1 LLLEISSRRRRQTT
15 YGLVGKRL
23 LRVYAQP
30 SGAATK
36 RIGKDRSRPIKDDK
50 RRGSGADRACK
61 RWNIDVVNFPARPDA
76 GHRAI
81 RKTTAKKRRSGS
93 ACWRHMRSSWPGCS
107 FLRMLGCIR
116 RRSKSRRRRFCNGDE
131 RCVCFWRYYFLASA
145 TPRSCAGDS
154 CELHVETDMND
165 FGTRAGGEA
174 PEFGPGGIGPVLSEL
189 GAVVAASVV
198 LGLAFLILS

>member
-1 LLLEISSRRRRQTT
+1 
-15 YGLVGKRL
+15 LVGKRL

-93 ACWRHMRSSWPGCS
+93 ACWRHMRSSWPG
-107 FLRMLGCIR
+107 
-116 RRSKSRRRRFCNGDE
+116 
-131 RCVCFWRYYFLASA
+131 
-145 TPRSCAGDS
+145 
-154 CELHVETDMND
+154 
-165 FGTRAGGEA
+165 
-174 PEFGPGGIGPVLSEL
+174 
-189 GAVVAASVV
+189 VV
-198 LGLAFLILS
+198 LPEDARLHSAPIEIAAAPILQR